1 MDLPLPLCRLEGS
14 AMSGFWDRIGLELR
28 RPNRQ
33 TVVGFVLAWVCV
45 IVIVLLTMWLARI
58 GT

>member
-1 MDLPLPLCRLEGS
+1 
-14 AMSGFWDRIGLELR
+14 MSGFWDRIGLELR

>member
-1 MDLPLPLCRLEGS
+1 
-14 AMSGFWDRIGLELR
+14 MSGFWGRIGLELR

-45 IVIVLLTMWLARI
+45 IVIVFLTMWLARI